1 MEVVEVEEEPDTIPK
16 KELFSFFFSFGERL
30 YIRE

>member
-16 KELFSFFFSFGERL
+16 KELFFFFSLFWGK
-30 YIRE
+30 IAHT